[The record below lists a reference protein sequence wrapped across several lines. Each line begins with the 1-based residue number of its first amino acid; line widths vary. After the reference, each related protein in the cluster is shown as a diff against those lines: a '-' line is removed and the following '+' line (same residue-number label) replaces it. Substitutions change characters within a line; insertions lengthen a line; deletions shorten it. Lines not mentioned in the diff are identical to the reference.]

1 LFGAV
6 RPEKDLPPALRVID
20 KPPMRTRT
28 LLLISLVLNV
38 ALISAL
44 VTWLSSPRAVAPPV
58 RPPNFAAIASN
69 QPVRIVKTNILVRP
83 RIFTWQEVESADYAV
98 YVENLRALGMPETTI
113 RDIIVADID
122 QIFLQ
127 RQRADAAQ
135 QDMEWWRAV
144 PSQEMQSNLLARAQ
158 GMESERQALLAKLLG
173 PDWAKDRPQNDELP
187 LGLAGPVLSAL
198 PDEVKARVQEIAQR
212 SSARMAAYV
221 AQVEALGQPLNPVEV
236 ARLRDETRAQLAAV
250 LPAAA
255 LEEFL
260 LRYSENANQLRRE
273 LGGLNPTPEEFRAVF
288 RAVDALDR
296 ELPLRAG
303 SDAESQRARAA
314 LETQRLAA
322 LRAALGPQR
331 FAAYQAAMDPAYR
344 DAVQVAEQVGGD
356 RDTVLALYE
365 ISRASNDTMNRIR
378 NDASLSD
385 AQRAQQLR
393 EAEAEQLRARA
404 EVLGGPA
411 ATEAPA
417 SAPAATET
425 PMRLHG
431 ITPGDTLGILALR
444 YGVSANAIRAANPDL
459 NLDRVGPGTVI
470 NVPPPP
476 AANLPASIYPPGLR
490 RKP

>member
-1 LFGAV
+1 
-6 RPEKDLPPALRVID
+6 
-20 KPPMRTRT
+20 MRTRT
-28 LLLISLVLNV
+28 FLLISLVLNV
-38 ALISAL
+38 ALLSAL
-44 VTWLSSPRAVAPPV
+44 VTWLSSPRDTAPRVVRSPNLAVV
-58 RPPNFAAIASN
+58 ISN

-122 QIFLQ
+122 QIFIQ

-135 QDMEWWRAV
+135 QDMEWWRGT
-144 PSQEMQSNLLARAQ
+144 PSLEMQSNLLARAQ
-158 GMESERQALLAKLLG
+158 EMESERQALLAKLLG
-173 PDWAKDRPQNDELP
+173 PDWAKDRPQNDEMP
-187 LGLAGPVLSAL
+187 LGLAGPVLGAL
-198 PDEVKARVQEIAQR
+198 PDEVKAGVQEIARR
-212 SSARMAAYV
+212 SRVRLTAYV
-221 AQVEALGQPLNPVEV
+221 AQAEALGQPLNPVEV
-236 ARLRDETRAQLAAV
+236 AKLRDETRAQLAAV

-260 LRYSENANQLRRE
+260 LRYSENASQLRRE

-296 ELPLRAG
+296 ELPQRAAAN
-303 SDAESQRARAA
+303 DADSQRARAV

-331 FAAYQAAMDPAYR
+331 FAAYQALIDPAYR

-365 ISRASNDTMNRIR
+365 ISRASNDTLNRIR
-378 NDASLSD
+378 TDASLSD
-385 AQRAQQLR
+385 TQRAQQLR

-404 EVLGGPA
+404 AVLGGPA

-417 SAPAATET
+417 SVPTVAET

-470 NVPPPP
+470 NVPPSANFPP
-476 AANLPASIYPPGLR
+476 AIYPPGLR

>member
-1 LFGAV
+1 
-6 RPEKDLPPALRVID
+6 
-20 KPPMRTRT
+20 MRART

-44 VTWLSSPRAVAPPV
+44 VTWLSSPRDTAPRVVRSPNLAAV
-58 RPPNFAAIASN
+58 ISN

-83 RIFTWQEVESADYAV
+83 RTFTWQEVESADYAV

-127 RQRADAAQ
+127 RQRADAER
-135 QDMEWWRAV
+135 QDMEWWRGT
-144 PSQEMQSNLLARAQ
+144 PSLEMQSNLLARAQ
-158 GMESERQALLAKLLG
+158 EIESERQALLAKLLG
-173 PDWAKDRPQNDELP
+173 PDWAKDRPQNNELP
-187 LGLAGPVLSAL
+187 LGLAGPVLGAL
-198 PDEVKARVQEIAQR
+198 PDEVKASVQEIAQR
-212 SSARMAAYV
+212 SRARMTAYV
-221 AQVEALGQPLNPVEV
+221 AQSEALGQPLNPAEV

-250 LPAAA
+250 LPPAA

-260 LRYSENANQLRRE
+260 LRYSETASQLRRE
-273 LGGLNPTPEEFRAVF
+273 LGGLNTTPQEFRAVF

-296 ELPLRAG
+296 ELQLRAAAN
-303 SDAESQRARAA
+303 DAESQRARAV
-314 LETQRLAA
+314 LETQRLNA
-322 LRAALGPQR
+322 LRAVLGPQR
-331 FAAYQAAMDPAYR
+331 FAAYQALMDPTYR

-356 RDTVLALYE
+356 RDTALALYE
-365 ISRASNDTMNRIR
+365 ISRAANDTQNRIR
-378 NDASLSD
+378 TDASLSE

-404 EVLGGPA
+404 AVLGGSVS
-411 ATEAPA
+411 EAPA
-417 SAPAATET
+417 VAPAVAEA

-459 NLDRVGPGTVI
+459 NLDRVGPGTI
-470 NVPPPP
+470 LNVPPP
-476 AANLPASIYPPGLR
+476 ANLPASIYPPGVR
-490 RKP
+490 RRP

>member
-1 LFGAV
+1 
-6 RPEKDLPPALRVID
+6 
-20 KPPMRTRT
+20 MRTRT
-28 LLLISLVLNV
+28 FLLISLVLNV

-44 VTWLSSPRAVAPPV
+44 VTWLSAPRPAAPPV
-58 RPPNFAAIASN
+58 RSPNFAAIVSN

-83 RIFTWQEVESADYAV
+83 RTFTWQEVESADYAV

-173 PDWAKDRPQNDELP
+173 PDWAKGRPQNDELP
-187 LGLAGPVLSAL
+187 LGLAGPVLGAL

-212 SSARMAAYV
+212 SRARMAAYV
-221 AQVEALGQPLNPVEV
+221 AQAEALGQPLNQVEV
-236 ARLRDETRAQLAAV
+236 AKLRDETRVQLAAV
-250 LPAAA
+250 LPVAA

-273 LGGLNPTPEEFRAVF
+273 LGGLNPAPEEFRAVF
-288 RAVDALDR
+288 RAVDGIDHD
-296 ELPLRAG
+296 LPLRAG
-303 SDAESQRARAA
+303 NDAESQRVRAA
-314 LETQRLAA
+314 LEAQRLAA

-331 FAAYQAAMDPAYR
+331 FAAYQALMDPAYR
-344 DAVQVAEQVGGD
+344 DAMQVAEQVGGD

-365 ISRASNDTMNRIR
+365 ISRASNDTLNRIR
-378 NDASLSD
+378 TDASLSE

-417 SAPAATET
+417 SAPVAAET

-459 NLDRVGPGTVI
+459 NLDRVGPGTII

-476 AANLPASIYPPGLR
+476 AANLPAAVFPPGLR